1 MVAPVD
7 APAPAPET
15 PKAWTG
21 RTFGPASE
29 EPYRRRTSDWVRVV
43 LAAALLFLLAR
54 HQNDLTDLEKNF
66 FQLFNGLPGG
76 LKPLF
81 RALYSLGGLWA
92 VGLVFSAALFA
103 RRWRLAR
110 DLLLAGV
117 VAWATARLIGTVVV
131 THSGLSA
138 SLHAVVRL
146 SDRTPTFPFVRLS
159 VVVAVVVAAA
169 PYLSRWTRRIGQV
182 LVISLALAALYL
194 GIAYPNDVLAAI
206 FLGWGMGAA
215 VHLVFGSPGGRPTTA
230 QVAACLVQLG
240 VPATGVRL
248 APHQPAG
255 ATLMLC
261 EDERG
266 PLALKV
272 IGRDE
277 ADAQFLSKLW
287 RSIFYKD
294 SGPTLYLTRLQQV
307 EHEAYAALRA
317 KDGGVRVPDVITVG
331 TAGPNTALLVAR
343 PLNGPLLI
351 DLDGDA
357 VSDAMLV
364 DLWHQVSRLH
374 EARLAHGTLNADHV
388 VLSESGPA
396 IFDFSASS
404 VTGQTDRRPADVAEL
419 LVATASVVGD
429 ERAVAAAAQ
438 VLNPD
443 CLADAL
449 PFLQTAAL
457 SRETR
462 GAAGPKRKELHARL
476 KHLSELGA
484 AAAGTEVP
492 PLEELHRVKTSNLLM
507 AVGMLIAA
515 GALLS
520 QVGDPAELWD
530 TVTRAQWDWL
540 LLAFVL
546 SMSTNTAFAIALM
559 GTVPI
564 GLPLWR
570 TTELQVSMSFS
581 NLAVPAVG
589 GMAAQIRFLQKQGAS
604 LASAVASGGLLSSV
618 ASPIVQLGIFG
629 LALALTPDPVDF
641 LNVPT
646 SSIVDL
652 VLAVVAVLF
661 VAAGVI
667 FGIPRIRK
675 AALPPLKQAAATLWS
690 ALRSPRQLSLLI
702 AGNLLST
709 VTYGFCLMACIE
721 AFGHSP
727 TIWTLLVANIGVSTV
742 ASLVP
747 IPGGSTAVTTVGLSG
762 ALTAFGVPTEVAV
775 SAVLTQQLVVNYV
788 PAVLGWFATKD
799 LLDHDYL

>member
-1 MVAPVD
+1 M
-7 APAPAPET
+7 
-15 PKAWTG
+15 
-21 RTFGPASE
+21 RL
-29 EPYRRRTSDWVRVV
+29 V

-54 HQNDLTDLEKNF
+54 HQNDLTDLESNIF
-66 FQLFNGLPGG
+66 HLFNGLPGG

-117 VAWATARLIGTVVV
+117 VAWAVARLIGTVVV
-131 THSGLSA
+131 THSGLGA

-146 SDRTPTFPFVRLS
+146 TDRSPTFPFVRLS

-182 LVISLALAALYL
+182 LAISLALAALYL
-194 GIAYPNDVLAAI
+194 GVAYPNDVLAAVV
-206 FLGWGMGAA
+206 LGWGMGAA
-215 VHLVFGSPGGRPTTA
+215 VHLVFGSPAGRPTTD

-248 APHQPAG
+248 APRQPSG

-261 EDERG
+261 DDDRG

-277 ADAQFLSKLW
+277 ADAQFLTKLW

-343 PLNGPLLI
+343 PLAGPRLADLNPDALSDATLI
-351 DLDGDA
+351 DL
-357 VSDAMLV
+357 
-364 DLWHQVSRLH
+364 WEQVAKLH
-374 EARLAHGTLNADHV
+374 AARLAHGALNADHV
-388 VLSESGPA
+388 VISERGPA
-396 IFDFSASS
+396 LFDFSTSS
-404 VTGQTDRRPADVAEL
+404 VTGQSDRRPADIAEL
-419 LVATASVVGD
+419 LVATASIVGD
-429 ERAVAAAAQ
+429 ERAVWAAAQ
-438 VLNPD
+438 VLRTEM
-443 CLADAL
+443 LAKAL
-449 PFLQTAAL
+449 PFLQAAAL

-462 GAAGPKRKELHARL
+462 GAAGRKRKDLQDRL

-484 AAAGTEVP
+484 AAANTEVP
-492 PLEELHRVKTSNLLM
+492 PLEELHRVTTSNLLM
-507 AVGMLIAA
+507 AVGMFIAA

-530 TVTRAQWDWL
+530 TVSRAQWEWL

-546 SMSTNTAFAIALM
+546 SMSTNTAFAIAFM

-570 TTELQVSMSFS
+570 TIELQVSMSFS

-589 GMAAQIRFLQKQGAS
+589 GMAAQIRFLQKQGAD
-604 LASAVASGGLLSSV
+604 LASAIASGGLLSSV
-618 ASPIVQLGIFG
+618 ASPVVQLGIFG
-629 LALALTPDPVDF
+629 IALALTPDPVNF

-652 VLAVVAVLF
+652 VLAVAVVAFVAVGI
-661 VAAGVI
+661 V
-667 FGIPRIRK
+667 FGFPRIRK
-675 AALPPLKQAAATLWS
+675 AALPPLKQAAATLWG

-702 AGNLLST
+702 SGNVLST
-709 VTYGFCLMACIE
+709 LIYGFCLMASIE

-747 IPGGSTAVTTVGLSG
+747 IPGGSTAVATVGLSG

-799 LLDHDYL
+799 LLDRDYL